1 MVKNKPNRPLSRL
14 INHFNKDAPPSDT
27 QHLTI
32 SPPQD
37 SIGRSLSPT
46 VSCIARNLPAS
57 DKLSRKLSS
66 VSLNPRPLG
75 IDATPWSVPSIWALA
90 RDSTPFRVRRMHS
103 CGNPACTNQPP
114 RISQPGIYSLWPQG
128 VLVLLYLL
136 EFLQLLLHG
145 LIGHR
150 QPLDLCLLARYRLRL
165 LLADF
170 ILFFERF
177 NN

>member
-128 VLVLLYLL
+128 VLVFAL
-136 EFLQLLLHG
+136 
-145 LIGHR
+145 
-150 QPLDLCLLARYRLRL
+150 PLGVPSTAVARPDWPPSAAGSLPAGAL
-165 LLADF
+165 SSALVAG
-170 ILFFERF
+170 
-177 NN
+177 